1 MTPTL
6 TSEPNAAGVHWDLSP
21 LATDAAAARVEVE
34 RVVERC
40 RDFETR
46 YRGTIAS
53 IDAAGLAALLAEL
66 ADLHRDLSRVGSY
79 GHLREAVDVTDSESR
94 DLAALMDRTFVEV
107 GNALRFFDL
116 EWIAV
121 EEDRAAALIAAPEVA
136 ADRHHLESLR
146 RFAPHTLSEPEE
158 RMLAERAPAAAS
170 AWHMLFGQITSTL
183 ETEFDAGEGPEP
195 HGIDRLLS
203 YVREPDRGL
212 RQRALAALYDM
223 LRPHTPTLAHC
234 YDTLVAD
241 RLSMDR
247 LRSYEGPMDSAHLK
261 NELGRDVV
269 DGMMDAVDRNYVLAQ
284 RWFTAKA
291 EILGLE
297 RLTLADQ
304 YAPIGEGRTVR
315 FDEAMSLVVSAF
327 SSFSPRVAEVATS
340 FIDERRVDAEPR
352 NGKRGSAFCSPISD
366 RVRPYVLLNHTDRM
380 NDVLTIA
387 HEFGH
392 GMHFQFSFDRQ
403 TPLSASPG
411 IAMCEIPSTFAE
423 QITYEHLLAAES
435 DPDTRRMLACE
446 RVEGAFATIFRQVV
460 LARYE
465 QRCYA
470 QRAAGT
476 TLTPDRLGDA
486 WHAAN
491 LAYYGDALEMPEDYR
506 MGWSYI
512 PHFIHTRF
520 YTYSYAFALL
530 VSLAL
535 VSRYRRDGDA
545 FVEPYLTFLESGD
558 SAAPADL
565 LAGLGLDLTDPGVWD
580 EGFGELAR
588 MIDEARAA

>member
-1 MTPTL
+1 MTTSL
-6 TSEPNAAGVHWDLSP
+6 TSQPNAAGVRWDLTR
-21 LATDAAAARVEVE
+21 LTADADTARAEVAE
-34 RVVERC
+34 VLERC
-40 RDFETR
+40 RAFETR
-46 YRGTIAS
+46 YRGTIAA
-53 IDAAGLAALLAEL
+53 IDAPTLATLLAEL

-79 GHLREAVDVTDSESR
+79 GHLRESVDITDSETR
-94 DLAALMDRTFVEV
+94 DLAALMDRAYVEV

-116 EWIAV
+116 EWIAL
-121 EEDRAAALIAAPEVA
+121 DDAAATALADAPEVA
-136 ADRHHLESLR
+136 ADRHYLQSLR
-146 RFAPHTLSEPEE
+146 RFGPHTLSEPEE

-203 YVREPDRGL
+203 YVREPDREL
-212 RQRALAALYDM
+212 RQRTLTTLYGM

-241 RLSMDR
+241 RLAMDR

-269 DGMMDAVDRNYVLAQ
+269 DGMMDAVDRNYGLAQ
-284 RWFTAKA
+284 TWFRAKA
-291 EILGLE
+291 GLLGLD

-315 FDEAMSLVVSAF
+315 FDEAMGLVVSAF

-352 NGKRGSAFCSPISD
+352 NGKRGGAFCSPISD
-366 RVRPYVLLNHTDRM
+366 RVRPFVLLNHTDRM

-392 GMHFQFSFDRQ
+392 GMHFQFSFERQ

-435 DPDTRRMLACE
+435 DPATRRMLACE

-470 QRAAGT
+470 HRAEGT

-486 WHAAN
+486 WFSAN
-491 LAYYGDALEMPEDYR
+491 LAYYGDALELPEDYR

-535 VSRYRRDGDA
+535 VGRYRRDGDA
-545 FVEPYLTFLESGD
+545 FVEPYLDFLAAGD
-558 SAAPADL
+558 SAPPAEL
-565 LAGLGLDLTDPGVWD
+565 LAALGLDLADPGVWD

-588 MIDEARAA
+588 MIEEARAE

>member
-1 MTPTL
+1 MTTSL
-6 TSEPNAAGVHWDLSP
+6 TSQPNAAGVRWDLTR
-21 LATDAAAARVEVE
+21 LTADADTARAEVAE
-34 RVVERC
+34 VLERC
-40 RDFETR
+40 RAFETR
-46 YRGTIAS
+46 YRGTIAA
-53 IDAAGLAALLAEL
+53 IDAPTLATLLAEL

-79 GHLREAVDVTDSESR
+79 GHLRESVDITDSETR
-94 DLAALMDRTFVEV
+94 DLAALMDRAYVEV

-116 EWIAV
+116 EWIAL
-121 EEDRAAALIAAPEVA
+121 DDAAATALADAPEVA
-136 ADRHHLESLR
+136 ADRHYLQSLR
-146 RFAPHTLSEPEE
+146 RFGPHTLSEPEE

-203 YVREPDRGL
+203 YVREPDREL
-212 RQRALAALYDM
+212 RQRALTTLYGM

-241 RLSMDR
+241 RLAMDR

-269 DGMMDAVDRNYVLAQ
+269 DGMMDAVDRNYGLAQ
-284 RWFTAKA
+284 TWFRAKA
-291 EILGLE
+291 GLLGLD

-315 FDEAMSLVVSAF
+315 FDEAMGLVVSAF

-352 NGKRGSAFCSPISD
+352 NGKRGGAFCSPISD
-366 RVRPYVLLNHTDRM
+366 RVRPFVLLNHTDRM

-392 GMHFQFSFDRQ
+392 GMHFQFSFERQ

-435 DPDTRRMLACE
+435 DPATRRMLACE

-470 QRAAGT
+470 HRAEGT

-486 WHAAN
+486 WFSAN
-491 LAYYGDALEMPEDYR
+491 LAYYGDALELPEDYR

-535 VSRYRRDGDA
+535 VGRYRRDGDA
-545 FVEPYLTFLESGD
+545 FVEPYLDFLAAGD
-558 SAAPADL
+558 SAPPAEL
-565 LAGLGLDLTDPGVWD
+565 LAALGLDLADPGVWD

-588 MIDEARAA
+588 MIEEARAE